1 MITKYMELGD
11 KIELVSKS
19 SKKEDKQVYV
29 SKIQNFDEDGNITI
43 LAPIHQAKIVPL
55 GVNTNY
61 YIFVYTSKGLY
72 SCETVVASR
81 SKSENMYF
89 ITLKVL
95 TKMKKFQRRQY
106 YRLDCI
112 LPFSYNISEEE
123 DEWTK
128 GTILDISG
136 GGIRFSAEEK
146 LERNTPIKCHLE
158 LDFDGEIKEIS
169 VDGEIVGSKILE
181 NEKDLFENRVE
192 FEDISNEYREIII
205 KYIFEEE
212 RKRRKKEKGM

>member
-11 KIELVSKS
+11 KIELISKS

-55 GVNTNY
+55 GINTNY
-61 YIFVYTSKGLY
+61 YVFVYTSKGLY
-72 SCETVVASR
+72 SCETVVSSR

-123 DEWTK
+123 EEWTK
-128 GTILDISG
+128 ATILDISG

-146 LERNTPIKCHLE
+146 LERNTPIECHLK
-158 LDFDGEIKEIS
+158 LDLDDEIKEIYVS
-169 VDGEIVGSKILE
+169 GEIVGSKILE